1 MLADTYLEIAKRYR
15 KCLGAELLPWRKKT
29 NMSWVSHS
37 EGPSHRI
44 QKDSVP
50 SNGGGL
56 SEVSGVS
63 QRCCGSRIK
72 VNSGPFLQVGGEDR
86 R

>member
-1 MLADTYLEIAKRYR
+1 MLADAYLEIAKRYR

-29 NMSWVSHS
+29 NMSWVSHG

-44 QKDSVP
+44 QKYSVP

-63 QRCCGSRIK
+63 LED
-72 VNSGPFLQVGGEDR
+72 VVGLKLR
-86 R
+86 